1 MRTVYYSYM
10 FGLHSGSKR
19 EIVVVA
25 DIGSSSAAV
34 AIVALGSDQPAVV
47 LSYHRT
53 DVTMGERSAE
63 ALASTIAS
71 ALEQSAQTA
80 RSDIKDEHVLGQISS
95 VYACIHAPWTR
106 STIAHALKT
115 YDEDVRVTPDIIA
128 KIGNEALGV
137 PGQEH
142 TGLFEASVVRV
153 ELNGYPTGSPVG
165 KTAHRILASAL
176 SSTCDDALYRAVSDA
191 LVRQFPNTRIL
202 WRSAARAI
210 VATSNALSGKQSDG
224 IIITIGREAT
234 SIIIVRRGVLEQEEL
249 LSDGLHALLRRIGG
263 DSVQEMLNVLH
274 LIGQDMCDST
284 ACESMRTA
292 LARIEPD
299 LVRLFGERFAKLAS
313 SRRLPSRIILLAHPD
328 VQQWLSKFFAR
339 IDFTQ
344 FSVTSQPFSV
354 LPLQPSSMGHLVIA
368 EGKLAPDTSLLVSV
382 ACAQIERE

>member
-1 MRTVYYSYM
+1 M

-19 EIVVVA
+19 EIVAVA

-47 LSYHRT
+47 LSQHRT

-80 RSDIKDEHVLGQISS
+80 RLNLPDEHVAEQISS
-95 VYACIHAPWTR
+95 VYACVHAPWTR
-106 STIAHALKT
+106 STIAHALQT
-115 YDEDVRVTPDIIA
+115 YDEDIKVTPDVIA
-128 KIGNEALGV
+128 KIGNEALSASGR
-137 PGQEH
+137 EH
-142 TGLFEASVVRV
+142 ADFFETSVVRV

-176 SSTCDDALYRAVSDA
+176 SSTCDDALYRAASDA
-191 LVRQFPNTRIL
+191 LARQFPNTRIR

-210 VATSNALSGKQSDG
+210 VATSNALSGKQGDG
-224 IIITIGREAT
+224 IIIITIGREAA
-234 SIIIVRRGVLEQEEL
+234 SIIVVRRGVLDQEEL

-274 LIGQDMCDST
+274 LIGQDMCDSA

-292 LARIEPD
+292 LARVEPD
-299 LVRLFGERFAKLAS
+299 LVRLFGERFAKLATH
-313 SRRLPSRIILLAHPD
+313 RRLPSRIILLAHPD

-354 LPLQPSSMGHLVIA
+354 VPLQPSSMGHLVIT
-368 EGKLAPDTSLLVSV
+368 EGKLTPDASLLVSV
-382 ACAQIERE
+382 ACAQIESD